1 MKKINVLLIAVLSS
15 IFFSC
20 GNKEGNNVTNDAVAL
35 KEVAKDCG
43 CNELVLT
50 DKDKDGNVFFLFK
63 NITKKGSKE
72 LFTGNCV
79 EIDQND
85 SVVKKLNIKNGWV
98 IKNVIK
104 EKVGNI
110 YITMEDM
117 NYENEEP
124 SNGWNRKF
132 PSIYNKDEKY
142 ICKYVEYKNGRMLNY
157 WEVYIFDTP
166 IQISARIFVKDGK
179 DYENRAQPKWM
190 PGSEYDLDWGW
201 TLTDISPK
209 RKNEIINGLKG
220 ELPKFATWKI

>member
-15 IFFSC
+15 IFLSC
-20 GNKEGNNVTNDAVAL
+20 GNKEGKNDTNEAVAL

-50 DKDKDGNVFFLFK
+50 EKDKDENVYLLGK

-85 SVVKKLNIKNGWV
+85 SIVQKLDIRNGWL
-98 IKNVIK
+98 IKKVIK

-110 YITMEDM
+110 YVTMEDM
-117 NYENEEP
+117 NFENEV
-124 SNGWNRKF
+124 SYNGWRREF
-132 PSIYNKDEKY
+132 DFITYNKDEKF
-142 ICKYVEYKNGRMLNY
+142 ICEYVEYKNGKAFNH
-157 WEVYIFDTP
+157 WKVNIFVDP
-166 IQISARIFVKDGK
+166 ITITVDILVKDG
-179 DYENRAQPKWM
+179 NRYGKQPKSM
-190 PGSEYDLDWGW
+190 PDSEYNNDWGW
-201 TLTDISPK
+201 ELRDISPK
-209 RKNEIINGLKG
+209 RKNEIINSLKG

>member
-20 GNKEGNNVTNDAVAL
+20 GNKEGKNDTNEAVAL

-50 DKDKDGNVFFLFK
+50 DLSK

-85 SVVKKLNIKNGWV
+85 SIVKKLNIKNGWLTKKV
-98 IKNVIK
+98 VK

-110 YITMEDM
+110 YVTMEDM
-117 NYENEEP
+117 NYENEVP
-124 SNGWNRKF
+124 SNGWSREF
-132 PSIYNKDEKY
+132 PNFTYNEDEKFIY
-142 ICKYVEYKNGRMLNY
+142 EYVEYRNGKAFNH
-157 WEVYIFDTP
+157 WTVNIKVDP
-166 IQISARIFVKDGK
+166 ITISVDILVKDGNR
-179 DYENRAQPKWM
+179 YGNRAQPKSM
-190 PGSEYDLDWGW
+190 PDSEYSYNWGW
-201 TLTDISPK
+201 TLRDISPK